1 MRAAS
6 ILFLALLA
14 TTAHA
19 DPRNKYLPN
28 TDILLVDYGYMKAF
42 NGEELGTAKV
52 AIADPAPPHHLV
64 FFNITT
70 HCKDAT
76 MKVHEFNW
84 APTSEYPR
92 MQPVYDFLCK
102 RTWLKRM
109 TD

>member
-6 ILFLALLA
+6 ILFLALLT

-42 NGEELGTAKV
+42 DGAEVGTAKV
-52 AIADPAPPHHLV
+52 AIDDPDPPHNPV
-64 FFNITT
+64 FFNIATR
-70 HCKDAT
+70 CKDAEI
-76 MKVHEFNW
+76 KAHDFAW
-84 APTSEYPR
+84 APAAKYPR

-102 RTWLKRM
+102 RTWAQRVF
-109 TD
+109 D